1 MDKCLVLSS
10 GGVDSTTCISLA
22 LNKFDKNDVSTVS
35 IYYGQKHDKELKCAK
50 SIAKYYDLNHYELDL
65 TSIFA
70 QSNCSLLKTSTE
82 SIPETSYAEQLRNS
96 EFVSTYVPFRNGTF
110 LASIASFAM
119 SLYPN
124 DVIHVYL
131 GAHAD
136 DAAGNAYPDC
146 SIEFTN
152 SMNEAIKLG
161 TGYRAVLET
170 PLVCLNKSQVVTL
183 GLKYNTPYEL
193 TWSCYKGGS
202 KPCGTC
208 GTCLDRARAFKE
220 NGIDD
225 PALKGGF

>member
-50 SIAKYYDLNHYELDL
+50 AIAKYYDLNHYELDL
-65 TSIFA
+65 RSIFA

-82 SIPETSYAEQLRNS
+82 SIPETSYAEQLQNS

-110 LASIASFAM
+110 LAAIASFAM

-152 SMNEAIKLG
+152 AMNEAIKLG
-161 TGYRAVLET
+161 TGHKVILET
-170 PLVCLNKSQVVTL
+170 PLVRLNKSQVVTL

-225 PALKGGF
+225 PALNGGF

>member
-22 LNKFDKNDVSTVS
+22 LNKFDKNDVATVS

-50 SIAKYYDLNHYELDL
+50 AIAKYYDLNHYELDL
-65 TSIFA
+65 RSIFA

-82 SIPETSYAEQLRNS
+82 SIPETSYAEQLQNS

-152 SMNEAIKLG
+152 AMNEAIKLG
-161 TGYRAVLET
+161 TGHKVILET
-170 PLVCLNKSQVVTL
+170 PLVRLNKSQVVTL

-220 NGIDD
+220 NGIND
-225 PALKGGF
+225 PALNGGF